1 MVLIGRTTQ
10 LTLSICCSVN
20 LTDFKDRLSV
30 SRVKT
35 AIISDVFPGYNAQSL
50 IEQLRA
56 LKKTSCIRSK
66 KDD

>member
-50 IEQLRA
+50 IEQLCA
-56 LKKTSCIRSK
+56 LKKNILYKIK
-66 KDD
+66 KR

>member
-50 IEQLRA
+50 IEQLVCFEKNI
-56 LKKTSCIRSK
+56 LYKIKKR
-66 KDD
+66 

>member
-20 LTDFKDRLSV
+20 LMDFKDRLSV

-35 AIISDVFPGYNAQSL
+35 AIISDLFAGCNAQSL
-50 IEQLRA
+50 TEQLCVLR
-56 LKKTSCIRSK
+56 KKHQV
-66 KDD
+66 